1 MASKKSEPKNESIS
15 EAFHQLLEKGF
26 SEEAV
31 INIITNTLKAACKR
45 RYGTAENCIVKI
57 SEDFQDV
64 SVFQRKVIVDGVY
77 DPNTEI
83 EIDEAKELNPDS
95 ELGLEID
102 IPINLSEFDRSAVQ
116 TGKQTAHQSFTEIQK
131 DSLYAEYKMK
141 IGETIIGYYQRERK
155 DTIYVDLGKVEG
167 VLPPRNQ
174 LKTERY
180 EKNDRIKALIVD
192 VKKSSSGLQII
203 LSRTDPD
210 FVRSLL
216 EVEVPELYDKTVE
229 IFKVVR
235 EPGYRTKVAVFS
247 KREDIDPVGSCVGL
261 KGGRIKGVI
270 TELGNEKIDVLKYDP
285 DPRVFIKNALSP
297 AEVSAVYIR
306 DEGKRQALAVV
317 PENQFSLAIGKQ
329 GLNVRLANRLCDWN
343 IDVKTEEECSAEELD
358 ELVAESRK
366 AVQELFND
374 DYDEIT
380 TIQELPD
387 VDENVAAILKENNIV
402 DIEDFMAA
410 SENGEL
416 ANIQGLTEENIATLL
431 ALIESSVEFIEE
443 EEAESDVDSSDAV
456 DSDDN
461 SEEVYECPE
470 CGAAITI
477 DMTTCPNCGVGL
489 SFEEEE

>member
-1 MASKKSEPKNESIS
+1 M
-15 EAFHQLLEKGF
+15 
-26 SEEAV
+26 
-31 INIITNTLKAACKR
+31 
-45 RYGTAENCIVKI
+45 
-57 SEDFQDV
+57 
-64 SVFQRKVIVDGVY
+64 
-77 DPNTEI
+77 
-83 EIDEAKELNPDS
+83 
-95 ELGLEID
+95 
-102 IPINLSEFDRSAVQ
+102 
-116 TGKQTAHQSFTEIQK
+116 
-131 DSLYAEYKMK
+131 
-141 IGETIIGYYQRERK
+141 
-155 DTIYVDLGKVEG
+155 
-167 VLPPRNQ
+167 
-174 LKTERY
+174 
-180 EKNDRIKALIVD
+180 IVD

-380 TIQELPD
+380 TIQELPG